1 MIIAISNQ
9 KGGTGKTTTTI
20 NLAGAFGEMGRQVL
34 VVDLDPQANATL
46 HSGLSP
52 EAQTET
58 IWTAL
63 QLAGQPRNVSLGEEN
78 LRDILDGMWDTPAL
92 DLSQVPIIH
101 RPGGNPYD
109 IVPSEIGL
117 SEADRVLASSVSRER
132 RLANVL
138 DAVHADYDYI
148 LIDCPPH
155 LGILT
160 INALTAAAGVI
171 VPLEAAYFASKGMNQ
186 LFRVVIEVKQSQNLR
201 LKVLGVL
208 LTKLDRRT
216 THSQHIS
223 VEARRALS
231 KRVRVFETEI
241 PVNVDPAV
249 ASAAGTCVTLHSP
262 RCRGAE
268 AYRQLALEIE
278 AVNGKEAHRRD

>member
-20 NLAGAFGEMGRQVL
+20 SLAGAFGEMGRQVL

-63 QLAGQPRNVSLGEEN
+63 QLAGQPRNVSLGEED
-78 LRDILDGMWDTPAL
+78 LRDILDGMWETPLL
-92 DLSQVPIIH
+92 DISQVPIIH
-101 RPGGNPYD
+101 RPNGNPYD

-132 RLANVL
+132 RLASVL
-138 DAVHADYDYI
+138 EAVQADYDYV

-155 LGILT
+155 LGVLT
-160 INALTAAAGVI
+160 INALTAAEGVI

-201 LKVLGVL
+201 LKVIGVL

-216 THSQHIS
+216 THSQQIS
-223 VEARRALS
+223 VEAREALS
-231 KRVRVFETEI
+231 KRVRVFETEV
-241 PVNVDPAV
+241 PVNVDLAD
-249 ASAAGTCVTLHSP
+249 ASASGTCVTMHSP
-262 RCRGAE
+262 RSRGAE
-268 AYRQLALEIE
+268 AYRQLAQEIE
-278 AVNGKEAHRRD
+278 AINGKEAYRRY